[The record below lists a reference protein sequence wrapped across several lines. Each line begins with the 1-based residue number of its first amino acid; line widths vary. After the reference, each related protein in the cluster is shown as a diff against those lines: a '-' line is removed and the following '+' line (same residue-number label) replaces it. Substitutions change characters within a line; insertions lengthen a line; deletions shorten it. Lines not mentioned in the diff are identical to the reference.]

1 MSLSEY
7 AASALD
13 TESSI
18 GSLPSAIPM
27 EEDPETNRETVPKE
41 QIYLPESPTLAKRK
55 SATSPPN
62 IHIAPAYSGEISNS
76 SRDANLKTKKES
88 KVDMMKRIFKFSSLK
103 ARSNDSLPGSPSGSG
118 ANTPSEQPS
127 SVSSLQSITDNP
139 GEIDVK
145 NYGPKKAHS
154 LLRKLSNAIVLG
166 AGGRRKSRL
175 SQVSSAMPE
184 FDIDPI
190 IARLKLNIQDELRDK
205 CSVTVDEILYI
216 CREARALTMLQ
227 PILLEMNAPINICG
241 DIHGQFTDLLT
252 LFELCG
258 DPADTNYLFLGDY
271 VDRGKQSLETILL
284 LMCYKIKYPETF
296 FLLRGN
302 HECASINRGNLLM
315 LASPNRALS
324 NRYFIVYGFY
334 DECKRRSKLKVWKMF
349 TDYFDVLPLAA
360 IISGIYL

>member
-1 MSLSEY
+1 MSLTEFI
-7 AASALD
+7 ASKFD
-13 TESSI
+13 TESSST
-18 GSLPSAIPM
+18 GSLQSAI
-27 EEDPETNRETVPKE
+27 EREDLESNSETKKETVSKE

-62 IHIAPAYSGEISNS
+62 IDIVSVADSGEISNS
-76 SRDANLKTKKES
+76 PRDASLKTKKES
-88 KVDMMKRIFKFSSLK
+88 KVNMMKRIFKFSSLK

-118 ANTPSEQPS
+118 ATTPSEQPS
-127 SVSSLQSITDNP
+127 SVSSLTESINGDGAP
-139 GEIDVK
+139 AGIDVK

-166 AGGRRKSRL
+166 ARRKSRL
-175 SQVSSAMPE
+175 SQVSSLIPE

-190 IARLKLNIQDELRDK
+190 IARLKLNIQEGLRDT
-205 CSVTVDEILYI
+205 CSVTIDEMSYLI
-216 CREARALTMLQ
+216 REARGLTILQ

-302 HECASINRGNLLM
+302 HECASINRGDLLM
-315 LASPNRALS
+315 LESLNLTL
-324 NRYFIVYGFY
+324 F
-334 DECKRRSKLKVWKMF
+334 M
-349 TDYFDVLPLAA
+349 
-360 IISGIYL
+360 